1 MADACEYCIKR
12 KWPYLRNFTPDADL
26 SGLIN
31 LTLVP
36 NISARE
42 LRQHWF
48 MKWLVACSAP
58 SHYLNQCCLIV
69 NWTLRNK
76 PQCNSNGNT
85 KLFIHKN
92 AFGNVVCE
100 SGGHFVYWE
109 MSNYIPQ
116 YSLLCPIYQLLAPKS
131 SVVHDTDWWM
141 SLRKDWFKNSK
152 CPRFE
157 LFFSKLTNIKR
168 TFIAGNLSVFA
179 CYSAISMRPCVTTY
193 QESVR
198 PTVCRSNAKFDQN
211 SNCSSLKQDHPI
223 TTTFCTRHD
232 RVTIVT
238 CTKCHS
244 DRPNIH
250 YAQEHWKLSLNFKY
264 DQNIVGRTDATAII

>member
-58 SHYLNQCCLIV
+58 SHYLNQCCLVV

-76 PQCNSNGNT
+76 PQWNSNGNT
-85 KLFIHKN
+85 KRFIHKN

-100 SGGHFVYWE
+100 SGGHFVQGGNE
-109 MSNYIPQ
+109 
-116 YSLLCPIYQLLAPKS
+116 QL
-131 SVVHDTDWWM
+131 H
-141 SLRKDWFKNSK
+141 
-152 CPRFE
+152 
-157 LFFSKLTNIKR
+157 
-168 TFIAGNLSVFA
+168 
-179 CYSAISMRPCVTTY
+179 
-193 QESVR
+193 
-198 PTVCRSNAKFDQN
+198 PTVFFAMPYILTSGTKVLSGSR
-211 SNCSSLKQDHPI
+211 P
-223 TTTFCTRHD
+223 
-232 RVTIVT
+232 RVINESPKRLVQ
-238 CTKCHS
+238 K
-244 DRPNIH
+244 
-250 YAQEHWKLSLNFKY
+250 
-264 DQNIVGRTDATAII
+264 